1 MNHGFNVEIATQ
13 YGITEAILLEHL
25 NFWIAKN
32 KADKTNFFD
41 GYYWTYSSTKALA
54 ELFPYLSPKSI
65 SRALHHLKEEGL
77 VLFGNYNK
85 SAYDRT
91 MWYALTEAGESVL
104 QNGKMDLSKGKMEEP
119 KMENQ
124 NAQNVQPIPDIST
137 DISTDIVSNDTCTEP
152 EKPASA
158 PPVITLPLND
168 NTDYGI
174 TQDEAVRDDYKAA
187 QVGKL
192 LSGTRVTAAGVNEQ
206 IGQLLTELE
215 ALRDDKAAKA
225 KTLAQIAAEYQNN
238 YFCEHPDGLKVGL
251 PNLDDM
257 IGGLEGGAIIVI
269 GARPAVGKSA
279 LVTQITTNLAEQ
291 GKKIGF
297 YNLEMSDKQM
307 YERFVASQSG
317 LGLTRIR
324 RAVKFLGDEEKRF
337 KMANNALA
345 ERSNI
350 VISTGAKTVS
360 EIRSESRHMGFD
372 VIVID
377 YLQLIRSDTFY
388 RGNRVAE
395 VGAISK
401 AIKALAME
409 LNIPIILLSQLN
421 RASEGRETREPS
433 MSELRESGD
442 IEQDASV
449 IILLWNMSEE
459 DRSKKG
465 CKVEKNRQGETGKM
479 ELRFDGDKMR
489 FKDAGEW
496 QESVEDCPFT

>member
-1 MNHGFNVEIATQ
+1 MSYFAEQNVV
-13 YGITEAILLEHL
+13 GSLLMDGEAIDRIAAFLEPEMFTSELLGRVYLEYL
-25 NFWIAKN
+25 RGYENGYPVNLVTVRERLCGDNLPESVIAE
-32 KADKTNFFD
+32 
-41 GYYWTYSSTKALA
+41 S
-54 ELFPYLSPKSI
+54 
-65 SRALHHLKEEGL
+65 LKEC
-77 VLFGNYNK
+77 VSVTVTSAQIK
-85 SAYDRT
+85 S
-91 MWYALTEAGESVL
+91 YA
-104 QNGKMDLSKGKMEEP
+104 
-119 KMENQ
+119 
-124 NAQNVQPIPDIST
+124 
-137 DISTDIVSNDTCTEP
+137 
-152 EKPASA
+152 
-158 PPVITLPLND
+158 
-168 NTDYGI
+168 
-174 TQDEAVRDDYKAA
+174 EAVRDDYKAA

-215 ALRDDKAAKA
+215 ALRDDKTAKA

-251 PNLDDM
+251 PHLDDM
-257 IGGLEGGAIIVI
+257 IGGLEGGDVIVI

-337 KMANNALA
+337 KMANDALA
-345 ERSNI
+345 GRSNI

-360 EIRSESRHMGFD
+360 EIRAESRHMGFD

-409 LNIPIILLSQLN
+409 LQIPIILLSQLN

-449 IILLWNMSEE
+449 IILLWNMSE
-459 DRSKKG
+459 DDMSKKG

-496 QESVEDCPFT
+496 QAPADDCPLT

>member
-1 MNHGFNVEIATQ
+1 MSYYAEQNVI
-13 YGITEAILLEHL
+13 GSLLMDGEAIARIAAFLEPEMFTSELLGRVYLEYL
-25 NFWIAKN
+25 RGYENGYPVNLVTVRERLCGDNLPESVIAE
-32 KADKTNFFD
+32 
-41 GYYWTYSSTKALA
+41 S
-54 ELFPYLSPKSI
+54 
-65 SRALHHLKEEGL
+65 LKEC
-77 VLFGNYNK
+77 VSVTVTSAQIK
-85 SAYDRT
+85 S
-91 MWYALTEAGESVL
+91 YA
-104 QNGKMDLSKGKMEEP
+104 
-119 KMENQ
+119 
-124 NAQNVQPIPDIST
+124 
-137 DISTDIVSNDTCTEP
+137 
-152 EKPASA
+152 
-158 PPVITLPLND
+158 
-168 NTDYGI
+168 
-174 TQDEAVRDDYKAA
+174 EAVRDDYKAA

-257 IGGLEGGAIIVI
+257 IGGLEGGDVIVI

-377 YLQLIRSDTFY
+377 YLQLIKSDTFY

-496 QESVEDCPFT
+496 QAVEDCPFT

>member
-1 MNHGFNVEIATQ
+1 MSYFAEQNVV
-13 YGITEAILLEHL
+13 GSLLMDGEAIDRIAAFLEPEMFTSELLGRVYLEYL
-25 NFWIAKN
+25 RGYENGYPVN
-32 KADKTNFFD
+32 LVTVRERLCGDKMPE
-41 GYYWTYSSTKALA
+41 SVVA
-54 ELFPYLSPKSI
+54 ES
-65 SRALHHLKEEGL
+65 LKEC
-77 VLFGNYNK
+77 VSVTVTSAQIK
-85 SAYDRT
+85 S
-91 MWYALTEAGESVL
+91 YA
-104 QNGKMDLSKGKMEEP
+104 
-119 KMENQ
+119 
-124 NAQNVQPIPDIST
+124 
-137 DISTDIVSNDTCTEP
+137 
-152 EKPASA
+152 
-158 PPVITLPLND
+158 
-168 NTDYGI
+168 
-174 TQDEAVRDDYKAA
+174 EAVRDDYKAA

-257 IGGLEGGAIIVI
+257 IGGLEGGDIIVI

-479 ELRFDGDKMR
+479 ELRFDSDKMR

>member
-1 MNHGFNVEIATQ
+1 MSYFAEQNVV
-13 YGITEAILLEHL
+13 GSLLMDGEAIDRIAAFLEPEMFTSELLGRVYLEYL
-25 NFWIAKN
+25 RGYENGYPVN
-32 KADKTNFFD
+32 LVTVRERLCGDKMPE
-41 GYYWTYSSTKALA
+41 SVVA
-54 ELFPYLSPKSI
+54 ES
-65 SRALHHLKEEGL
+65 LKEC
-77 VLFGNYNK
+77 VSVTVTSAQIK
-85 SAYDRT
+85 S
-91 MWYALTEAGESVL
+91 YA
-104 QNGKMDLSKGKMEEP
+104 
-119 KMENQ
+119 
-124 NAQNVQPIPDIST
+124 
-137 DISTDIVSNDTCTEP
+137 
-152 EKPASA
+152 
-158 PPVITLPLND
+158 
-168 NTDYGI
+168 
-174 TQDEAVRDDYKAA
+174 EAVRDDYKAA

-215 ALRDDKAAKA
+215 ALRDDKAAKD

-257 IGGLEGGAIIVI
+257 IGGLEGGDIIVI

>member
-1 MNHGFNVEIATQ
+1 MSYFAEQNVV
-13 YGITEAILLEHL
+13 GSLLMDGEAIDRIAAFLEPEMFTSELLGRVYLEYL
-25 NFWIAKN
+25 RGYENGYPVN
-32 KADKTNFFD
+32 LVTVRERLCGDKMPE
-41 GYYWTYSSTKALA
+41 SVVA
-54 ELFPYLSPKSI
+54 ES
-65 SRALHHLKEEGL
+65 LKEC
-77 VLFGNYNK
+77 VSVTVTSAQIK
-85 SAYDRT
+85 S
-91 MWYALTEAGESVL
+91 YA
-104 QNGKMDLSKGKMEEP
+104 
-119 KMENQ
+119 
-124 NAQNVQPIPDIST
+124 
-137 DISTDIVSNDTCTEP
+137 
-152 EKPASA
+152 
-158 PPVITLPLND
+158 
-168 NTDYGI
+168 
-174 TQDEAVRDDYKAA
+174 EAVRDDYKAA

-257 IGGLEGGAIIVI
+257 IGGLEGGDIIVI

-395 VGAISK
+395 VGAISN

>member
-1 MNHGFNVEIATQ
+1 MSYYAEQNVI
-13 YGITEAILLEHL
+13 GSLLMDGEAIARIASFLEPEMFTSELLGRVYLEYL
-25 NFWIAKN
+25 RGYENGYTVNLVTVRERLDSDKLPESVIA
-32 KADKTNFFD
+32 
-41 GYYWTYSSTKALA
+41 
-54 ELFPYLSPKSI
+54 EV
-65 SRALHHLKEEGL
+65 LKEC
-77 VLFGNYNK
+77 VSVTVTSAQIK
-85 SAYDRT
+85 S
-91 MWYALTEAGESVL
+91 YA
-104 QNGKMDLSKGKMEEP
+104 
-119 KMENQ
+119 
-124 NAQNVQPIPDIST
+124 
-137 DISTDIVSNDTCTEP
+137 
-152 EKPASA
+152 
-158 PPVITLPLND
+158 
-168 NTDYGI
+168 
-174 TQDEAVRDDYKAA
+174 EAVRDDYKAA

-206 IGQLLTELE
+206 IGQLLTDLE
-215 ALRDDKAAKA
+215 ALRDDKTAKA
-225 KTLAQIAAEYQNN
+225 KTLAQIATEYQDS
-238 YFCEHPDGLKVGL
+238 YFCEHPDGMKVGL
-251 PNLDDM
+251 PHLDDM
-257 IGGLEGGAIIVI
+257 IGGLEGGDVIVI

-377 YLQLIRSDTFY
+377 YLQLIKSDTFY
-388 RGNRVAE
+388 LGNRVAE

-449 IILLWNMSEE
+449 IVLLWNMSEE

>member
-1 MNHGFNVEIATQ
+1 MSYFAEQNVV
-13 YGITEAILLEHL
+13 GSLLMDGEAIDRIAAFLEPEMFTSELLGRVYLEYL
-25 NFWIAKN
+25 RGYENGYPVN
-32 KADKTNFFD
+32 LVTVRERLCGDKMPE
-41 GYYWTYSSTKALA
+41 SVVA
-54 ELFPYLSPKSI
+54 ES
-65 SRALHHLKEEGL
+65 LKEC
-77 VLFGNYNK
+77 VSVTVTSAQIK
-85 SAYDRT
+85 S
-91 MWYALTEAGESVL
+91 YA
-104 QNGKMDLSKGKMEEP
+104 
-119 KMENQ
+119 
-124 NAQNVQPIPDIST
+124 
-137 DISTDIVSNDTCTEP
+137 
-152 EKPASA
+152 
-158 PPVITLPLND
+158 
-168 NTDYGI
+168 
-174 TQDEAVRDDYKAA
+174 EAVRDDYKAA

-257 IGGLEGGAIIVI
+257 IGGLEGGDIIVI

-324 RAVKFLGDEEKRF
+324 RAVKFLGNEEKRF

>member
-1 MNHGFNVEIATQ
+1 MSYFAEQNVVGSLLMDGDAIERIAAFLEPEMFTS
-13 YGITEAILLEHL
+13 ELLGRVYLEYL
-25 NFWIAKN
+25 RGYENGYPVN
-32 KADKTNFFD
+32 LVTVRERLCGDKMPE
-41 GYYWTYSSTKALA
+41 SVVA
-54 ELFPYLSPKSI
+54 ES
-65 SRALHHLKEEGL
+65 LKEC
-77 VLFGNYNK
+77 VSVTVTSAQIK
-85 SAYDRT
+85 S
-91 MWYALTEAGESVL
+91 YA
-104 QNGKMDLSKGKMEEP
+104 
-119 KMENQ
+119 
-124 NAQNVQPIPDIST
+124 
-137 DISTDIVSNDTCTEP
+137 
-152 EKPASA
+152 
-158 PPVITLPLND
+158 
-168 NTDYGI
+168 
-174 TQDEAVRDDYKAA
+174 EAVRDDYKAA

-257 IGGLEGGAIIVI
+257 IGGLEGGDIIVI

>member
-1 MNHGFNVEIATQ
+1 MSYYAEQNVVGSLLMDGDAIDRIASFLEPEMFTS
-13 YGITEAILLEHL
+13 ELLGRVYLEYL
-25 NFWIAKN
+25 RGYENGYTVNLVTVRERLGGDKLPESVIA
-32 KADKTNFFD
+32 
-41 GYYWTYSSTKALA
+41 
-54 ELFPYLSPKSI
+54 EV
-65 SRALHHLKEEGL
+65 LKEC
-77 VLFGNYNK
+77 VSVTVTSAQIK
-85 SAYDRT
+85 S
-91 MWYALTEAGESVL
+91 YA
-104 QNGKMDLSKGKMEEP
+104 
-119 KMENQ
+119 
-124 NAQNVQPIPDIST
+124 
-137 DISTDIVSNDTCTEP
+137 
-152 EKPASA
+152 
-158 PPVITLPLND
+158 
-168 NTDYGI
+168 
-174 TQDEAVRDDYKAA
+174 EAVRDDYKAA

-257 IGGLEGGAIIVI
+257 IGGLEGGDIIVI

-337 KMANNALA
+337 KTANNTLA
-345 ERSNI
+345 GLSNI
-350 VISTGAKTVS
+350 VISTGAKAVS

-377 YLQLIRSDTFY
+377 YLQLIKSDTFY

-433 MSELRESGD
+433 
-442 IEQDASV
+442 
-449 IILLWNMSEE
+449 
-459 DRSKKG
+459 
-465 CKVEKNRQGETGKM
+465 
-479 ELRFDGDKMR
+479 
-489 FKDAGEW
+489 
-496 QESVEDCPFT
+496 

>member
-1 MNHGFNVEIATQ
+1 MSYYAEQNVVGSLLMDGDAIDRIASFLEPEMFTS
-13 YGITEAILLEHL
+13 ELLGRVYLEYL
-25 NFWIAKN
+25 RGYENGYTVNLVTVRERLGGDKLPESVIA
-32 KADKTNFFD
+32 
-41 GYYWTYSSTKALA
+41 
-54 ELFPYLSPKSI
+54 EV
-65 SRALHHLKEEGL
+65 LKEC
-77 VLFGNYNK
+77 VNATVTSAQIK
-85 SAYDRT
+85 S
-91 MWYALTEAGESVL
+91 YA
-104 QNGKMDLSKGKMEEP
+104 
-119 KMENQ
+119 
-124 NAQNVQPIPDIST
+124 
-137 DISTDIVSNDTCTEP
+137 
-152 EKPASA
+152 
-158 PPVITLPLND
+158 
-168 NTDYGI
+168 
-174 TQDEAVRDDYKAA
+174 EAVRDDYKAA

-257 IGGLEGGAIIVI
+257 IGGLEGGDIIVI

-496 QESVEDCPFT
+496 QAVEDCPFT

>member
-1 MNHGFNVEIATQ
+1 MSYFAEQNVVGSLLMDGDAIERVA
-13 YGITEAILLEHL
+13 AILEPEMFTSELLGRVYLEYL
-25 NFWIAKN
+25 RGYENGYPVN
-32 KADKTNFFD
+32 LVTVRERLGSDK
-41 GYYWTYSSTKALA
+41 YPESVVA
-54 ELFPYLSPKSI
+54 ET
-65 SRALHHLKEEGL
+65 LKECVG
-77 VLFGNYNK
+77 VTVTSAQVK
-85 SAYDRT
+85 S
-91 MWYALTEAGESVL
+91 YA
-104 QNGKMDLSKGKMEEP
+104 
-119 KMENQ
+119 
-124 NAQNVQPIPDIST
+124 
-137 DISTDIVSNDTCTEP
+137 
-152 EKPASA
+152 
-158 PPVITLPLND
+158 
-168 NTDYGI
+168 
-174 TQDEAVRDDYKAA
+174 EAVRDDYKAA

-192 LSGTRVTAAGVNEQ
+192 LASTRVTAAGVNDQ
-206 IGQLLTELE
+206 IGKLLTDLE

-225 KTLAQIAAEYQNN
+225 KTLAEIAAEYQDK

-251 PNLDDM
+251 PHLDDM
-257 IGGLEGGAIIVI
+257 IGGLESGDVIVI

-291 GKKIGF
+291 GRKIGF
-297 YNLEMSDKQM
+297 YNLEMSDKQL

-337 KMANNALA
+337 KTANDALT
-345 ERSNI
+345 ELSNI

-360 EIRSESRHMGFD
+360 EIRAESRHMGFD

-409 LNIPIILLSQLN
+409 LQIPIILLSQLN

-449 IILLWNMSEE
+449 IILLWNMSED

-465 CKVEKNRQGETGKM
+465 CKMRKT
-479 ELRFDGDKMR
+479 DKER
-489 FKDAGEW
+489 RERWSCGLTA
-496 QESVEDCPFT
+496 TR

>member
-1 MNHGFNVEIATQ
+1 MSYFAEQNVV
-13 YGITEAILLEHL
+13 GSLLMDGEAIDRIAAFLEPEMFTSELLGRVYLEYL
-25 NFWIAKN
+25 RGYENGYPVN
-32 KADKTNFFD
+32 LVTVRERLCGDKMPE
-41 GYYWTYSSTKALA
+41 SVVA
-54 ELFPYLSPKSI
+54 ES
-65 SRALHHLKEEGL
+65 LKEC
-77 VLFGNYNK
+77 VSVTVTSAQIK
-85 SAYDRT
+85 S
-91 MWYALTEAGESVL
+91 YA
-104 QNGKMDLSKGKMEEP
+104 
-119 KMENQ
+119 
-124 NAQNVQPIPDIST
+124 
-137 DISTDIVSNDTCTEP
+137 
-152 EKPASA
+152 
-158 PPVITLPLND
+158 
-168 NTDYGI
+168 
-174 TQDEAVRDDYKAA
+174 EAVRDDYKAA

-257 IGGLEGGAIIVI
+257 IGGLEGGDIIVI

-297 YNLEMSDKQM
+297 YNLEISDKQM

>member
-1 MNHGFNVEIATQ
+1 MSYFAEQNVV
-13 YGITEAILLEHL
+13 GSLLMDGEAIDRIAAFLEPEMFTSELLGRVYLEYL
-25 NFWIAKN
+25 RGYENGYPVN
-32 KADKTNFFD
+32 LVTVRERLCGDKMPE
-41 GYYWTYSSTKALA
+41 SVVA
-54 ELFPYLSPKSI
+54 ES
-65 SRALHHLKEEGL
+65 LKEC
-77 VLFGNYNK
+77 VSVTVTSAQIK
-85 SAYDRT
+85 S
-91 MWYALTEAGESVL
+91 YA
-104 QNGKMDLSKGKMEEP
+104 
-119 KMENQ
+119 
-124 NAQNVQPIPDIST
+124 
-137 DISTDIVSNDTCTEP
+137 
-152 EKPASA
+152 
-158 PPVITLPLND
+158 
-168 NTDYGI
+168 
-174 TQDEAVRDDYKAA
+174 EAVRDDYKAA

-257 IGGLEGGAIIVI
+257 IGGLEGGDIIVI

-449 IILLWNMSEE
+449 IILLWNMSEKIGQRKAV
-459 DRSKKG
+459 RSRK
-465 CKVEKNRQGETGKM
+465 T
-479 ELRFDGDKMR
+479 DKER
-489 FKDAGEW
+489 RERWSCAL
-496 QESVEDCPFT
+496 TATR

>member
-1 MNHGFNVEIATQ
+1 MSYFAEQNVV
-13 YGITEAILLEHL
+13 GSLLMDGEAIDRIAAFLEPEMFTSELLGRVYLEYL
-25 NFWIAKN
+25 RGYENGYPVN
-32 KADKTNFFD
+32 LVTVRERLCGDKMPE
-41 GYYWTYSSTKALA
+41 SVVA
-54 ELFPYLSPKSI
+54 ES
-65 SRALHHLKEEGL
+65 LKEC
-77 VLFGNYNK
+77 VSVTVTSAQIK
-85 SAYDRT
+85 S
-91 MWYALTEAGESVL
+91 YA
-104 QNGKMDLSKGKMEEP
+104 
-119 KMENQ
+119 
-124 NAQNVQPIPDIST
+124 
-137 DISTDIVSNDTCTEP
+137 
-152 EKPASA
+152 
-158 PPVITLPLND
+158 
-168 NTDYGI
+168 
-174 TQDEAVRDDYKAA
+174 EAVRDDYKAA

-257 IGGLEGGAIIVI
+257 IGGLEGGDIIVI

-489 FKDAGEW
+489 FKDAGER

>member
-1 MNHGFNVEIATQ
+1 MSYFAEQNVVGSLLMDGDAIERVAT
-13 YGITEAILLEHL
+13 ILEPEM
-25 NFWIAKN
+25 F
-32 KADKTNFFD
+32 T
-41 GYYWTYSSTKALA
+41 A
-54 ELFPYLSPKSI
+54 ELLGRVYLEYLRGYENGYTVNLVTVRERLGGDKYPGSVV
-65 SRALHHLKEEGL
+65 AEALKEC
-77 VLFGNYNK
+77 VSVTVTSAQVK
-85 SAYDRT
+85 S
-91 MWYALTEAGESVL
+91 YA
-104 QNGKMDLSKGKMEEP
+104 
-119 KMENQ
+119 
-124 NAQNVQPIPDIST
+124 
-137 DISTDIVSNDTCTEP
+137 
-152 EKPASA
+152 
-158 PPVITLPLND
+158 
-168 NTDYGI
+168 
-174 TQDEAVRDDYKAA
+174 EAVRDDYKAA

-192 LSGTRVTAAGVNEQ
+192 LAATRVTAAGVNDQ
-206 IGQLLTELE
+206 IGKLLTDLE

-225 KTLAQIAAEYQNN
+225 KTLAQIAAEYQNS
-238 YFCEHPDGLKVGL
+238 YFCEHPGGIKVGM
-251 PNLDDM
+251 PHLDDM
-257 IGGLEGGAIIVI
+257 IGGLEGGDVIVI

-297 YNLEMSDKQM
+297 YNLEMSDKQL

-337 KMANNALA
+337 KKANDALA
-345 ERSNI
+345 GRSNI

-360 EIRSESRHMGFD
+360 EIRAESRHMGFD

-409 LNIPIILLSQLN
+409 LQIPIILLSQLN

-449 IILLWNMSEE
+449 IILLWNMSED

-465 CKVEKNRQGETGKM
+465 CKIEKNRQGETGKT
-479 ELRFDGDKMR
+479 ELRFDGDQMR
-489 FKDAGEW
+489 FRDAGEW
-496 QESVEDCPFT
+496 QEPAEECPFT

>member
-1 MNHGFNVEIATQ
+1 MSYFAEQNVV
-13 YGITEAILLEHL
+13 GSLLMDGEAIDRIAAFLEPEMFTSELLGRVYLEYL
-25 NFWIAKN
+25 RGYENGYPVN
-32 KADKTNFFD
+32 LVTVRERLCGDKMPE
-41 GYYWTYSSTKALA
+41 SVVA
-54 ELFPYLSPKSI
+54 ES
-65 SRALHHLKEEGL
+65 LKEC
-77 VLFGNYNK
+77 VSVTVTSAQIK
-85 SAYDRT
+85 S
-91 MWYALTEAGESVL
+91 YA
-104 QNGKMDLSKGKMEEP
+104 
-119 KMENQ
+119 
-124 NAQNVQPIPDIST
+124 
-137 DISTDIVSNDTCTEP
+137 
-152 EKPASA
+152 
-158 PPVITLPLND
+158 
-168 NTDYGI
+168 
-174 TQDEAVRDDYKAA
+174 EAVRDDYKAA

-257 IGGLEGGAIIVI
+257 TGGLEGGDIIVI

>member
-1 MNHGFNVEIATQ
+1 MSYFAEQNVV
-13 YGITEAILLEHL
+13 GSLLMDGEAIDRIAAFLEPEMFTSELLGRVYLEYL
-25 NFWIAKN
+25 RGYENGYPVN
-32 KADKTNFFD
+32 LVTVRERLCGDKMPE
-41 GYYWTYSSTKALA
+41 SVVA
-54 ELFPYLSPKSI
+54 ES
-65 SRALHHLKEEGL
+65 LKEC
-77 VLFGNYNK
+77 VSVTVTSAQIK
-85 SAYDRT
+85 S
-91 MWYALTEAGESVL
+91 YA
-104 QNGKMDLSKGKMEEP
+104 
-119 KMENQ
+119 
-124 NAQNVQPIPDIST
+124 
-137 DISTDIVSNDTCTEP
+137 
-152 EKPASA
+152 
-158 PPVITLPLND
+158 
-168 NTDYGI
+168 
-174 TQDEAVRDDYKAA
+174 EAVRDDYKAA

-257 IGGLEGGAIIVI
+257 IGGLEGGDIIVI

-496 QESVEDCPFT
+496 QESVEDCLFT

>member
-1 MNHGFNVEIATQ
+1 MSYYAEQNVVGSLLMDGDAIDRIASFLEPEMFTS
-13 YGITEAILLEHL
+13 ELLGRVYLEYL
-25 NFWIAKN
+25 RGYENGYPVNLVTVRERLCSDNLPESVIAE
-32 KADKTNFFD
+32 
-41 GYYWTYSSTKALA
+41 S
-54 ELFPYLSPKSI
+54 
-65 SRALHHLKEEGL
+65 LKEC
-77 VLFGNYNK
+77 VSVTVTSAQIK
-85 SAYDRT
+85 S
-91 MWYALTEAGESVL
+91 YA
-104 QNGKMDLSKGKMEEP
+104 
-119 KMENQ
+119 
-124 NAQNVQPIPDIST
+124 
-137 DISTDIVSNDTCTEP
+137 
-152 EKPASA
+152 
-158 PPVITLPLND
+158 
-168 NTDYGI
+168 
-174 TQDEAVRDDYKAA
+174 EAVRDDYKAA

-206 IGQLLTELE
+206 IGQLLTDLE
-215 ALRDDKAAKA
+215 ALRDDKTAKA
-225 KTLAQIAAEYQNN
+225 KTLAQIAEEYQNS
-238 YFCEHPDGLKVGL
+238 YFREHPDGLKVGL

-257 IGGLEGGAIIVI
+257 IGGLEGGDIIVI

-377 YLQLIRSDTFY
+377 YLQLIKSDTFY

-496 QESVEDCPFT
+496 QAVEDCPFT

>member
-1 MNHGFNVEIATQ
+1 MSYFAEQNVV
-13 YGITEAILLEHL
+13 GSLLMDGEAIDRIAAFLEPEMFTSELLGRVYLEYL
-25 NFWIAKN
+25 RGYENGYPVN
-32 KADKTNFFD
+32 LVTVRERLCGDKMPE
-41 GYYWTYSSTKALA
+41 SVVA
-54 ELFPYLSPKSI
+54 ES
-65 SRALHHLKEEGL
+65 LKEC
-77 VLFGNYNK
+77 VSVTVTSAQIK
-85 SAYDRT
+85 S
-91 MWYALTEAGESVL
+91 YA
-104 QNGKMDLSKGKMEEP
+104 
-119 KMENQ
+119 
-124 NAQNVQPIPDIST
+124 
-137 DISTDIVSNDTCTEP
+137 
-152 EKPASA
+152 
-158 PPVITLPLND
+158 
-168 NTDYGI
+168 
-174 TQDEAVRDDYKAA
+174 EAVSDDYKAA

-257 IGGLEGGAIIVI
+257 IGGLEGGDIIVI

>member
-1 MNHGFNVEIATQ
+1 MSYYAEQNVVGSLLMDGDAIDRIASFLEPEMFTS
-13 YGITEAILLEHL
+13 ELLGRVYLEYL
-25 NFWIAKN
+25 RGYENGYTVNLVTVRERLDSDKLPESVIA
-32 KADKTNFFD
+32 
-41 GYYWTYSSTKALA
+41 
-54 ELFPYLSPKSI
+54 EV
-65 SRALHHLKEEGL
+65 LKEC
-77 VLFGNYNK
+77 VSVTVTSAQIK
-85 SAYDRT
+85 S
-91 MWYALTEAGESVL
+91 YA
-104 QNGKMDLSKGKMEEP
+104 
-119 KMENQ
+119 
-124 NAQNVQPIPDIST
+124 
-137 DISTDIVSNDTCTEP
+137 
-152 EKPASA
+152 
-158 PPVITLPLND
+158 
-168 NTDYGI
+168 
-174 TQDEAVRDDYKAA
+174 EAVRDDYKAA

-206 IGQLLTELE
+206 IGQLLTDLE
-215 ALRDDKAAKA
+215 ALRDDKTAKA
-225 KTLAQIAAEYQNN
+225 KTLAQIATEYQDS
-238 YFCEHPDGLKVGL
+238 YFCEHPDGMKVGL
-251 PNLDDM
+251 PHLDDM
-257 IGGLEGGAIIVI
+257 IGGLEGGDVIVI

-377 YLQLIRSDTFY
+377 YLQLIKSDTFY

-449 IILLWNMSEE
+449 IVLLWNMSEE

-496 QESVEDCPFT
+496 QAVEDCPFT

>member
-1 MNHGFNVEIATQ
+1 MSYFAEQNVV
-13 YGITEAILLEHL
+13 GSLLMDGEAINRIAAFLEPEMFTSELLGRVYLEYL
-25 NFWIAKN
+25 RGYENGYPVN
-32 KADKTNFFD
+32 LVTVRERLCGDKMPE
-41 GYYWTYSSTKALA
+41 SVVA
-54 ELFPYLSPKSI
+54 ET
-65 SRALHHLKEEGL
+65 LKEC
-77 VLFGNYNK
+77 VSVTVTSAQIK
-85 SAYDRT
+85 S
-91 MWYALTEAGESVL
+91 YA
-104 QNGKMDLSKGKMEEP
+104 
-119 KMENQ
+119 
-124 NAQNVQPIPDIST
+124 
-137 DISTDIVSNDTCTEP
+137 
-152 EKPASA
+152 
-158 PPVITLPLND
+158 
-168 NTDYGI
+168 
-174 TQDEAVRDDYKAA
+174 EAVRDDYKAA

-257 IGGLEGGAIIVI
+257 IGGLEGGDIIVI

-337 KMANNALA
+337 KMANNALT

-360 EIRSESRHMGFD
+360 EIRAESRHMGFD

-496 QESVEDCPFT
+496 QAAEDCPFT

>member
-1 MNHGFNVEIATQ
+1 MSYFAEQNVV
-13 YGITEAILLEHL
+13 GSLLMDGEAIDRIAAFLEPEMFTSELLGRVYLEYL
-25 NFWIAKN
+25 RGYENGYPVN
-32 KADKTNFFD
+32 LVTVRERLCGDKMPE
-41 GYYWTYSSTKALA
+41 SVVA
-54 ELFPYLSPKSI
+54 ES
-65 SRALHHLKEEGL
+65 LKEC
-77 VLFGNYNK
+77 VSVTVTSAQIK
-85 SAYDRT
+85 S
-91 MWYALTEAGESVL
+91 YA
-104 QNGKMDLSKGKMEEP
+104 
-119 KMENQ
+119 
-124 NAQNVQPIPDIST
+124 
-137 DISTDIVSNDTCTEP
+137 
-152 EKPASA
+152 
-158 PPVITLPLND
+158 
-168 NTDYGI
+168 
-174 TQDEAVRDDYKAA
+174 EAVRDDYKAA

-257 IGGLEGGAIIVI
+257 IGGLEGGDIIVI
-269 GARPAVGKSA
+269 GARPTVGKSA

>member
-1 MNHGFNVEIATQ
+1 MSYYAEQNVIGSLLTD
-13 YGITEAILLEHL
+13 GEAIERIAAILEPEMFTSELLGRVYLEYL
-25 NFWIAKN
+25 RGYENDYTVN
-32 KADKTNFFD
+32 LVTVRERVGGDKLPE
-41 GYYWTYSSTKALA
+41 SVVA
-54 ELFPYLSPKSI
+54 ET
-65 SRALHHLKEEGL
+65 LKEC
-77 VLFGNYNK
+77 VSVTVTSAQVK
-85 SAYDRT
+85 S
-91 MWYALTEAGESVL
+91 YA
-104 QNGKMDLSKGKMEEP
+104 
-119 KMENQ
+119 
-124 NAQNVQPIPDIST
+124 
-137 DISTDIVSNDTCTEP
+137 
-152 EKPASA
+152 
-158 PPVITLPLND
+158 
-168 NTDYGI
+168 
-174 TQDEAVRDDYKAA
+174 EAVRDDYKAA

-192 LSGTRVTAAGVNEQ
+192 LAATRITAAGVNDQ
-206 IGQLLTELE
+206 IGKLLTDLE
-215 ALRDDKAAKA
+215 ALRDDKASKA
-225 KTLAQIAAEYQNN
+225 KTLAEIAAEYQDK
-238 YFCEHPDGLKVGL
+238 YFCEHADGMRVGL
-251 PNLDDM
+251 PHLDDM
-257 IGGLEGGAIIVI
+257 IGGLEGGDVIVI

-279 LVTQITTNLAEQ
+279 LVTQITTNLAKQ

-297 YNLEMSDKQM
+297 YNLEMSDKQL

-337 KMANNALA
+337 KKANDALA
-345 ERSNI
+345 GRSNI
-350 VISTGAKTVS
+350 VISTGAKAVS
-360 EIRSESRHMGFD
+360 EIRAESRHMGFD

-409 LNIPIILLSQLN
+409 LQIPIILLSQLN

-449 IILLWNMSEE
+449 IILLWNMSE
-459 DRSKKG
+459 DDMSKKG

-496 QESVEDCPFT
+496 QAPADDCPFT

>member
-1 MNHGFNVEIATQ
+1 MSYYAEQNVVGSLLMDGDAIDRIASFLEPEMFTS
-13 YGITEAILLEHL
+13 ELLGRVYLEYL
-25 NFWIAKN
+25 RGYENGYPVNLVTVRERLCSDNLPESVIAE
-32 KADKTNFFD
+32 
-41 GYYWTYSSTKALA
+41 S
-54 ELFPYLSPKSI
+54 
-65 SRALHHLKEEGL
+65 LKEC
-77 VLFGNYNK
+77 VSVTVTSAQIK
-85 SAYDRT
+85 S
-91 MWYALTEAGESVL
+91 YA
-104 QNGKMDLSKGKMEEP
+104 
-119 KMENQ
+119 
-124 NAQNVQPIPDIST
+124 
-137 DISTDIVSNDTCTEP
+137 
-152 EKPASA
+152 
-158 PPVITLPLND
+158 
-168 NTDYGI
+168 
-174 TQDEAVRDDYKAA
+174 EAVRDDYKAA

-206 IGQLLTELE
+206 IGQLLTDLE
-215 ALRDDKAAKA
+215 ALRDDKTAKA
-225 KTLAQIAAEYQNN
+225 KTLAQIAEEYQNS
-238 YFCEHPDGLKVGL
+238 YFREHPDGLKVGL

-257 IGGLEGGAIIVI
+257 IGGLEGGDIIVI

>member
-1 MNHGFNVEIATQ
+1 MSYFAEQNVV
-13 YGITEAILLEHL
+13 GSLLMDGEAIDRIAAFLEPEMFTSELLGRVYLEYL
-25 NFWIAKN
+25 RGYENGYPVN
-32 KADKTNFFD
+32 LVTVRERLCGDKMPE
-41 GYYWTYSSTKALA
+41 SVVA
-54 ELFPYLSPKSI
+54 ES
-65 SRALHHLKEEGL
+65 LKEC
-77 VLFGNYNK
+77 VSVTVTSAQIK
-85 SAYDRT
+85 S
-91 MWYALTEAGESVL
+91 YA
-104 QNGKMDLSKGKMEEP
+104 
-119 KMENQ
+119 
-124 NAQNVQPIPDIST
+124 
-137 DISTDIVSNDTCTEP
+137 
-152 EKPASA
+152 
-158 PPVITLPLND
+158 
-168 NTDYGI
+168 
-174 TQDEAVRDDYKAA
+174 EAVRDDYKAA

-257 IGGLEGGAIIVI
+257 IGGLEGGDIIVI

-307 YERFVASQSG
+307 YERFVASQNG

>member
-1 MNHGFNVEIATQ
+1 MSYFAEQNVV
-13 YGITEAILLEHL
+13 GSLLMDGEAIDRIAAFLEPEMFTSELLGRVYLEYL
-25 NFWIAKN
+25 RGYENGYPVN
-32 KADKTNFFD
+32 LVTVRERLCGDKMPE
-41 GYYWTYSSTKALA
+41 SVVA
-54 ELFPYLSPKSI
+54 ES
-65 SRALHHLKEEGL
+65 LKEC
-77 VLFGNYNK
+77 VSVTVTSAQIK
-85 SAYDRT
+85 S
-91 MWYALTEAGESVL
+91 YA
-104 QNGKMDLSKGKMEEP
+104 
-119 KMENQ
+119 
-124 NAQNVQPIPDIST
+124 
-137 DISTDIVSNDTCTEP
+137 
-152 EKPASA
+152 
-158 PPVITLPLND
+158 
-168 NTDYGI
+168 
-174 TQDEAVRDDYKAA
+174 EAVRDDYKAA

-257 IGGLEGGAIIVI
+257 IGGLEGGDIIVI

-442 IEQDASV
+442 IEQAASV

>member
-1 MNHGFNVEIATQ
+1 MSYYAEQNVIGSLLTD
-13 YGITEAILLEHL
+13 GEAIERIAAILEPEMFTSELLGRVYLEYL
-25 NFWIAKN
+25 RGYENDYTVNLVTVRERLCGDNLPESVIAE
-32 KADKTNFFD
+32 
-41 GYYWTYSSTKALA
+41 S
-54 ELFPYLSPKSI
+54 
-65 SRALHHLKEEGL
+65 LKEC
-77 VLFGNYNK
+77 VSVTVTSAQIK
-85 SAYDRT
+85 S
-91 MWYALTEAGESVL
+91 YA
-104 QNGKMDLSKGKMEEP
+104 
-119 KMENQ
+119 
-124 NAQNVQPIPDIST
+124 
-137 DISTDIVSNDTCTEP
+137 
-152 EKPASA
+152 
-158 PPVITLPLND
+158 
-168 NTDYGI
+168 
-174 TQDEAVRDDYKAA
+174 EAVRDDYKAA

-215 ALRDDKAAKA
+215 ALRDDKTAKA

-251 PNLDDM
+251 PHLDDM
-257 IGGLEGGAIIVI
+257 IGGLEGGDIIVI
-269 GARPAVGKSA
+269 GARPSVGKSA

-337 KMANNALA
+337 KKANDALA
-345 ERSNI
+345 GRSNI
-350 VISTGAKTVS
+350 VISTGAKAVS
-360 EIRSESRHMGFD
+360 EIRAESRHMGFD

-409 LNIPIILLSQLN
+409 LQIPIILLSQLN

-449 IILLWNMSEE
+449 IILLWNMSE
-459 DRSKKG
+459 DDMSKKG

-496 QESVEDCPFT
+496 QAPADDCPFT

>member
-1 MNHGFNVEIATQ
+1 MSYYAEQNVI
-13 YGITEAILLEHL
+13 GSLLMDGEAIARIAAFLEPEMFTSELLGRVYLEYL
-25 NFWIAKN
+25 RGYENGYPVNLVTVRERLCGDNLPESVIAE
-32 KADKTNFFD
+32 
-41 GYYWTYSSTKALA
+41 S
-54 ELFPYLSPKSI
+54 
-65 SRALHHLKEEGL
+65 LKEC
-77 VLFGNYNK
+77 VSVTVTSAQIK
-85 SAYDRT
+85 S
-91 MWYALTEAGESVL
+91 YA
-104 QNGKMDLSKGKMEEP
+104 
-119 KMENQ
+119 
-124 NAQNVQPIPDIST
+124 
-137 DISTDIVSNDTCTEP
+137 
-152 EKPASA
+152 
-158 PPVITLPLND
+158 
-168 NTDYGI
+168 
-174 TQDEAVRDDYKAA
+174 EAVRDDYKAA

-257 IGGLEGGAIIVI
+257 IGGLEGGDVIVI

-377 YLQLIRSDTFY
+377 YLQLIKSDTFY

>member
-1 MNHGFNVEIATQ
+1 MSYFAEQNVV
-13 YGITEAILLEHL
+13 GSLLMDGEAIDRIAAFLEPEMFTSELLGRVYLEYL
-25 NFWIAKN
+25 RGYENGYPVN
-32 KADKTNFFD
+32 LVTVRERLCGDKMPE
-41 GYYWTYSSTKALA
+41 SVVA
-54 ELFPYLSPKSI
+54 ES
-65 SRALHHLKEEGL
+65 LKEC
-77 VLFGNYNK
+77 VSVTVTSAQIK
-85 SAYDRT
+85 S
-91 MWYALTEAGESVL
+91 YA
-104 QNGKMDLSKGKMEEP
+104 
-119 KMENQ
+119 
-124 NAQNVQPIPDIST
+124 
-137 DISTDIVSNDTCTEP
+137 
-152 EKPASA
+152 
-158 PPVITLPLND
+158 
-168 NTDYGI
+168 
-174 TQDEAVRDDYKAA
+174 EAVRDDYKAA

-257 IGGLEGGAIIVI
+257 IGGLEGGDIIVI

-433 MSELRESGD
+433 MLELRESGD

>member
-1 MNHGFNVEIATQ
+1 MSYYAEQNVVGSLLMDGDAIDRIASFLEPEMFTS
-13 YGITEAILLEHL
+13 ELLGRVYLEYL
-25 NFWIAKN
+25 RGYENGYTVNLVTVRERLGGDKLPESVIA
-32 KADKTNFFD
+32 
-41 GYYWTYSSTKALA
+41 
-54 ELFPYLSPKSI
+54 EV
-65 SRALHHLKEEGL
+65 LKEC
-77 VLFGNYNK
+77 VSVTVTSAQIK
-85 SAYDRT
+85 S
-91 MWYALTEAGESVL
+91 YA
-104 QNGKMDLSKGKMEEP
+104 
-119 KMENQ
+119 
-124 NAQNVQPIPDIST
+124 
-137 DISTDIVSNDTCTEP
+137 
-152 EKPASA
+152 
-158 PPVITLPLND
+158 
-168 NTDYGI
+168 
-174 TQDEAVRDDYKAA
+174 EAVRDDYKAA

-257 IGGLEGGAIIVI
+257 IGGLEGGDIIVI

-337 KMANNALA
+337 KTANKTLA
-345 ERSNI
+345 GLSNI
-350 VISTGAKTVS
+350 VISTGAKAVS

-377 YLQLIRSDTFY
+377 YLQLIKSDTFY

-433 MSELRESGD
+433 MSDLRESGD

-496 QESVEDCPFT
+496 QAVEDCPFT

>member
-1 MNHGFNVEIATQ
+1 MSYYAEQNVIGSLLMDGDAIDRIASFLEPEMFTS
-13 YGITEAILLEHL
+13 ELLGRVYLEYL
-25 NFWIAKN
+25 RGYENGYTVNLVTVRERLGGDKLPESVIA
-32 KADKTNFFD
+32 
-41 GYYWTYSSTKALA
+41 
-54 ELFPYLSPKSI
+54 EV
-65 SRALHHLKEEGL
+65 LKEC
-77 VLFGNYNK
+77 VSVTVTSAQIK
-85 SAYDRT
+85 S
-91 MWYALTEAGESVL
+91 YA
-104 QNGKMDLSKGKMEEP
+104 
-119 KMENQ
+119 
-124 NAQNVQPIPDIST
+124 
-137 DISTDIVSNDTCTEP
+137 
-152 EKPASA
+152 
-158 PPVITLPLND
+158 
-168 NTDYGI
+168 
-174 TQDEAVRDDYKAA
+174 EAVRDDYKAA

-192 LSGTRVTAAGVNEQ
+192 LSGTRVTTAGVNEQ

-238 YFCEHPDGLKVGL
+238 YFCEHSDGLKVGL

-257 IGGLEGGAIIVI
+257 IGGLEGGDIIVI

-496 QESVEDCPFT
+496 QAVEDCPFT

>member
-1 MNHGFNVEIATQ
+1 MSYYAEQNVI
-13 YGITEAILLEHL
+13 GSLLMDGEAIARIAAFLEPEMFTSELLGRVYLEYL
-25 NFWIAKN
+25 RGYENGYPVNLVTVRERLCGDNLPESVIAE
-32 KADKTNFFD
+32 
-41 GYYWTYSSTKALA
+41 S
-54 ELFPYLSPKSI
+54 
-65 SRALHHLKEEGL
+65 LKEC
-77 VLFGNYNK
+77 VSVTVTSAQIK
-85 SAYDRT
+85 S
-91 MWYALTEAGESVL
+91 YA
-104 QNGKMDLSKGKMEEP
+104 
-119 KMENQ
+119 
-124 NAQNVQPIPDIST
+124 
-137 DISTDIVSNDTCTEP
+137 
-152 EKPASA
+152 
-158 PPVITLPLND
+158 
-168 NTDYGI
+168 
-174 TQDEAVRDDYKAA
+174 EAVRDDYKAA

-257 IGGLEGGAIIVI
+257 IGGLEGGDVIVI

-496 QESVEDCPFT
+496 QAVEDCPFT

>member
-1 MNHGFNVEIATQ
+1 MSYFAEQNVV
-13 YGITEAILLEHL
+13 GSLLMDGEAIDRIAAFLEPEMFTSELLGRVYLEYL
-25 NFWIAKN
+25 RGYENGYPVN
-32 KADKTNFFD
+32 LVTVRERLCGDKMPE
-41 GYYWTYSSTKALA
+41 SVVA
-54 ELFPYLSPKSI
+54 ES
-65 SRALHHLKEEGL
+65 LKEC
-77 VLFGNYNK
+77 VSVTVTSAQIK
-85 SAYDRT
+85 S
-91 MWYALTEAGESVL
+91 YA
-104 QNGKMDLSKGKMEEP
+104 
-119 KMENQ
+119 
-124 NAQNVQPIPDIST
+124 
-137 DISTDIVSNDTCTEP
+137 
-152 EKPASA
+152 
-158 PPVITLPLND
+158 
-168 NTDYGI
+168 
-174 TQDEAVRDDYKAA
+174 EAVRDDYKAA

-257 IGGLEGGAIIVI
+257 IGGLEGGDIIVI

-465 CKVEKNRQGETGKM
+465 CKVEKNRQGEMGKM

>member
-1 MNHGFNVEIATQ
+1 MSYFAEQNVIGSLLMDGDAIERVA
-13 YGITEAILLEHL
+13 AILEPEMFTSELLGRVYLEYL
-25 NFWIAKN
+25 RGYENGYPVNLVAVRERLGGDKYPESVIA
-32 KADKTNFFD
+32 
-41 GYYWTYSSTKALA
+41 
-54 ELFPYLSPKSI
+54 EI
-65 SRALHHLKEEGL
+65 LKEC
-77 VLFGNYNK
+77 VSATVTSAQVK
-85 SAYDRT
+85 S
-91 MWYALTEAGESVL
+91 YA
-104 QNGKMDLSKGKMEEP
+104 
-119 KMENQ
+119 
-124 NAQNVQPIPDIST
+124 
-137 DISTDIVSNDTCTEP
+137 
-152 EKPASA
+152 
-158 PPVITLPLND
+158 
-168 NTDYGI
+168 
-174 TQDEAVRDDYKAA
+174 EAVRDDYKAA

-192 LSGTRVTAAGVNEQ
+192 LAATRITAAGVNDQ
-206 IGQLLTELE
+206 IGELLTDLE
-215 ALRDDKAAKA
+215 ALRDDKTAKA
-225 KTLAQIAAEYQNN
+225 KTLAQIAAEYQDN
-238 YFCEHPDGLKVGL
+238 YFCDHPEGMKVGL
-251 PNLDDM
+251 PHLDDM
-257 IGGLEGGAIIVI
+257 IGGLEDGDVIVI

-297 YNLEMSDKQM
+297 YNLEMSDKQL

-324 RAVKFLGDEEKRF
+324 RAVKFLGNEEKRF
-337 KMANNALA
+337 KMANDALA

-360 EIRSESRHMGFD
+360 EIRAESRHMGFD

-401 AIKALAME
+401 AIKALAMD
-409 LNIPIILLSQLN
+409 LKIPIILLSQLN

-449 IILLWNMSEE
+449 IILLWNMSED

-465 CKVEKNRQGETGKM
+465 CKIEKNRQGETGKM

-489 FKDAGEW
+489 FTDAGEW
-496 QESVEDCPFT
+496 QDPADDCPFT

>member
-1 MNHGFNVEIATQ
+1 MSYFAEQNVV
-13 YGITEAILLEHL
+13 GSLLMDGEAIDRIAAFLEPEMFTSELLGRVYLEYL
-25 NFWIAKN
+25 RGYENGYPVN
-32 KADKTNFFD
+32 LVTVRERLCGDKMPE
-41 GYYWTYSSTKALA
+41 SVVA
-54 ELFPYLSPKSI
+54 ES
-65 SRALHHLKEEGL
+65 LKEC
-77 VLFGNYNK
+77 VSVTVTSAQIK
-85 SAYDRT
+85 S
-91 MWYALTEAGESVL
+91 YA
-104 QNGKMDLSKGKMEEP
+104 
-119 KMENQ
+119 
-124 NAQNVQPIPDIST
+124 
-137 DISTDIVSNDTCTEP
+137 
-152 EKPASA
+152 
-158 PPVITLPLND
+158 
-168 NTDYGI
+168 
-174 TQDEAVRDDYKAA
+174 EAVRDDYKAA

-257 IGGLEGGAIIVI
+257 IGGLEGGDIIVI

-337 KMANNALA
+337 KMANNALT

-360 EIRSESRHMGFD
+360 EIRAESRHMGFD

-496 QESVEDCPFT
+496 QAAEDCPFT